1 MARSSRRVWNTS
13 IEVEARA
20 NLFEHIEV
28 FCDCRGAAGWQ
39 ELLGNEIQNFAIRQ
53 NRRCQAIG
61 HNKLTTQNKEDD
73 MEVLR
78 TNFRKWLTGNAG
90 VIALSVTACLWGLVP
105 VAAAEDEDA
114 KVLFK
119 AMSDY
124 LVGQKAIHFT
134 YDASLE
140 VVTEDLQKLTFASSG
155 SATMA
160 RPDKL
165 RFARSGG
172 FVDAEITYDGK
183 TVTAL
188 GKNLNVFAKEPIEGT
203 VDEMMDILRFDY
215 NLKAP
220 AADLLSSNPYEIMMS
235 NVTDARDLGNG
246 IIGGKRCDHL
256 AFRTRDTD
264 WEIWIAPGD
273 APYPCR
279 FTITSKMMALAP
291 SYTIEVTSWKA
302 GADVPA
308 DDFNLNTDGA
318 KEVNLENMTEGLEM
332 ARDVA
337 EEGVQ

>member
-1 MARSSRRVWNTS
+1 MKVLQTNSGKR
-13 IEVEARA
+13 
-20 NLFEHIEV
+20 L
-28 FCDCRGAAGWQ
+28 RGG
-39 ELLGNEIQNFAIRQ
+39 
-53 NRRCQAIG
+53 
-61 HNKLTTQNKEDD
+61 
-73 MEVLR
+73 
-78 TNFRKWLTGNAG
+78 AG

-105 VAAAEDEDA
+105 VAAADDGDA

-140 VVTEDLQKLTFASSG
+140 VVTTDLQKLSLANSG
-155 SATMA
+155 SASMA

-165 RFARSGG
+165 RFARKGG
-172 FVDAEITYDGK
+172 FLDAEIAYDGK
-183 TVTAL
+183 TVTAF
-188 GKNLNVFAKEPIEGT
+188 GKTLNTFAKVPVEGT
-203 VDEMMDILRFDY
+203 IDEMMDILRFDY
-215 NLKAP
+215 DLKAP

-235 NVTDARDLGNG
+235 NVTDARDLGSG

-264 WEIWIAPGD
+264 WEIWIAQGD

-279 FTITSKMMALAP
+279 FTITSKLMAMAP

-308 DDFNLNTDGA
+308 DDFKVSTGDA
-318 KEVNLENMTEGLEM
+318 KEVKLEDMTEGLEM
-332 ARDVA
+332 ALDVA
-337 EEGVQ
+337 REGVQ